1 MNTHRLSVRI
11 LNINVSWQYRFPGVL
26 DNLTPPS
33 VSKCVSTSSLV
44 PKPFTSSL
52 VPKPFQCAEERKGIR
67 ESRWRWCRRTIYA
80 IIKQKP
86 YNFTT
91 NMLKAYLSAHSS
103 SLSAF
108 IISKTHIV
116 AQKPCRRQ
124 LKAKVC
130 SSKSAISLFFFLL
143 SFCLVFT
150 MILA

>member
-33 VSKCVSTSSLV
+33 VSKCVS
-44 PKPFTSSL
+44 TSSL

-91 NMLKAYLSAHSS
+91 NMLKAYLGAHSS

-130 SSKSAISLFFFLL
+130 SSKSAISLFFFFL